1 MKIFFLRLFFI
12 LALMFFQ
19 FSFFD
24 ILFSQI
30 SAPLVLI
37 ASVVSFVLVSGFPSA
52 LFMTVPLTVFFDI
65 VSSGMPGPLT
75 LYAVPLVYA
84 TSFLSRRLLV
94 AHISMG
100 MILYALYAGVSSFG
114 YDLFNFIFFQ
124 SGWPSLSEIFV
135 LSVLILPVFTGVY
148 QIIKRFEKYI
158 GSISQRDFL
167 KVNPVT

>member
-24 ILFSQI
+24 ILFSQV
-30 SAPLVLI
+30 SVPLVLI
-37 ASVVSFVLVSGFPSA
+37 ASVVAWTLVSGFPSA
-52 LFMTVPLTVFFDI
+52 LFMTIPLTVFFDI

-84 TSFLSRRLLV
+84 TGFLSRRLLV
-94 AHISMG
+94 THTSMG
-100 MILYALYAGVSSFG
+100 MILYALYAGVSALG
-114 YDLFNFIFFQ
+114 YDIFNFIFFQ
-124 SGWPSLSEIFV
+124 SGLPSFSEIFV
-135 LSVLILPVFTGVY
+135 LSVLILPVFVGAY

-167 KVNPVT
+167 KVK

>member
-37 ASVVSFVLVSGFPSA
+37 ASVVAWTLVSGFPSA

-65 VSSGMPGPLT
+65 VSSGMPGSLT

-94 AHISMG
+94 THTSMG
-100 MILYALYAGVSSFG
+100 MILYALYAGVSALG
-114 YDLFNFIFFQ
+114 YDIFNFIFFQ
-124 SGWPSLSEIFV
+124 SGLPSFSGIFA
-135 LSVLILPVFTGVY
+135 LLILIFPIFAAVY
-148 QIIKRFEKYI
+148 QVIRRFEKYI
-158 GSISQRDFL
+158 SSISQRDFL
-167 KVNPVT
+167 KVK